1 VGLRDNLRALT
12 ERWTA
17 EQRGISSQD
26 FARGADIDNLFQ
38 SATGARVT
46 LSTALTL
53 PVFSRCVNLYVD
65 DIAQLP
71 VDAYRR
77 AGKARV
83 EMDKPEWMR
92 SPALDPNY
100 SWGDHISDVVFSLV
114 TDRNAFIRAYPD
126 RFRPMMLEVLDP
138 EDVDTRTQR
147 MAVVYVQRSTGETI
161 PADQMVHI
169 RAAKSPGQT
178 RATSRVETLR
188 ETIGLGLAAEQYGAR
203 FFRNNATPT
212 LGVEVPAGVVVDA
225 DKLKKDL
232 ERNHRGLE
240 RSHAIGV
247 LTGGATFKQLSID
260 ADKAQ
265 LLGLKEAVVEDVA
278 RDFGIPPYLAGSTS
292 PGAVAYASTSNAR
305 IDYVVHGV
313 VGIVDR
319 LETAYSSLLPGD
331 DTFVRFGLNALL
343 RGDQPTRFAAY
354 QVGLQN
360 RFVKVDEVRGWEDWE
375 PFGGDDGGF
384 LNTPNNSAAGSGPD
398 QPEDSPA
405 EVPA

>member
-26 FARGADIDNLFQ
+26 FARGMDIDNLFQ

-114 TDRNAFIRAYPD
+114 TDRNAFVRAYPD

-278 RDFGIPPYLAGSTS
+278 RDFGIPPYLVGSTS

-331 DTFVRFGLNALL
+331 DTFVRFSLNALL

-360 RFVKVDEVRGWEDWE
+360 RFIKVDEVRGWEDWE